1 VTNAAYYAATPQQKN
16 GKPTAHRSKR
26 GRSEI
31 LDGWV
36 STGRKMLKV
45 L

>member
-16 GKPTAHRSKR
+16 GKPAGDRSKR
-26 GRSEI
+26 RRCEI
-31 LDGWV
+31 LDGRV